1 MEGLPPVEKSYT
13 NCHGPVFFCTYPLT
27 RRPFG
32 LVLDALRQMFG
43 QGNDFELDACIEGG
57 IAWTQ
62 WPGKEERMVKS
73 FRLLDLDHN
82 TVRWPWLSDTVAA
95 EEEAWKQS
103 DECVVRS
110 KSFGSV
116 LKAFGG
122 APCWNV
128 RQVQQFVAAFE
139 VVGCAVCKK
148 SLYPLSKYVS
158 YEGKRSRTTPGK
170 KRKRFQVRLF

>member
-1 MEGLPPVEKSYT
+1 MEEKSYT
-13 NCHGPVFFCTYPLT
+13 NCHGPTFSCMYPLT
-27 RRPFG
+27 RRHFG
-32 LVLDALRQMFG
+32 LVLDALRQIFG
-43 QGNDFELDACIEGG
+43 EGHAFELDRVIEGG

-62 WPGKEERMVKS
+62 WPGKRAHMTKS

-82 TVRWPWLSDTVAA
+82 TVRWPWLDEDVHA

-103 DECVVRS
+103 DSCVVS
-110 KSFGSV
+110 GETFGSV

-122 APCWNV
+122 APCWNI
-128 RQVQQFVAAFE
+128 RQVQQWTAAFE
-139 VVGCAVCKK
+139 VVGCAVCRK

-158 YEGKRSRTTPGK
+158 YDGKQSRTTPVK